1 MRLNCGGES
10 TRGCR
15 EESMLTKGLSAK
27 GESKWVHIH
36 VGNTKTAEGQI
47 KLKKRLNISGSQLVQ
62 IHKLISELILHL
74 QKNRCACPNDRRPVA
89 GKKMFHP
96 YYWLNSLTA
105 KSVPAGTKNSH
116 SEGFLLEK
124 HLKHT
129 AHNHH
134 HHDAAVCPSSGMVL
148 MEEHTPPPGA
158 SLQGVGRGRRRRVL
172 SESIK

>member
-1 MRLNCGGES
+1 MVSPPGDAGKNPCWQRVCQP
-10 TRGCR
+10 RGR
-15 EESMLTKGLSAK
+15 ASGYTYTSGIQKQQRGKLS
-27 GESKWVHIH
+27 S
-36 VGNTKTAEGQI
+36 
-47 KLKKRLNISGSQLVQ
+47 KKRLIISGSQLVQ

-74 QKNRCACPNDRRPVA
+74 QKNRCAYPNDRRSVA

-96 YYWLNSLTA
+96 NYWLNSLTA

-148 MEEHTPPPGA
+148 MEEHTPPLGA
-158 SLQGVGRGRRRRVL
+158 SLQGVGRGCRRRVL
-172 SESIK
+172 SKLIK